1 MKKIFALILSLML
14 ILCLSA
20 CSEEPAEEPVSE
32 PVEEP
37 ASAAE
42 EPEEEPETE
51 EPEPE
56 PEGFPE
62 VDIENCL
69 GEIIDGTYYHY
80 GAGISVK
87 IPDGWYSYPKEEL
100 LAGSDFELGYAEE
113 LILEDEF
120 YNTILVSVR
129 TISRFKNRDEVIEFI
144 DREWFSQEDIF
155 LENKETGYLD
165 IKDIFYSKHTYGGAV
180 STLAN
185 TYIVFCEGYIIE
197 IDCILSHNS
206 TMEQIESNINFNIEE
221 S

>member
-1 MKKIFALILSLML
+1 MKKFLVFILSLMM
-14 ILCLSA
+14 ILSLCA
-20 CSEEPAEEPVSE
+20 CSEGPEDEPVSE
-32 PVEEP
+32 PVEESVP
-37 ASAAE
+37 VLE

-69 GEIIDGTYYHY
+69 GEITDGTYYHS
-80 GAGISVK
+80 GAGISIK
-87 IPDGWYSYPKEEL
+87 IPDGWYSHPKEEL

-129 TISRFKNRDEVIEFI
+129 TVSQFKNRDEIIEFI
-144 DREWFSQEDIF
+144 DREWFSQEDII

-180 STLAN
+180 NTLAN
-185 TYIVFCEGYIIE
+185 TYIVFCEGYVIE

-206 TMEQIESNINFNIEE
+206 TMDHIESHINFDEKE